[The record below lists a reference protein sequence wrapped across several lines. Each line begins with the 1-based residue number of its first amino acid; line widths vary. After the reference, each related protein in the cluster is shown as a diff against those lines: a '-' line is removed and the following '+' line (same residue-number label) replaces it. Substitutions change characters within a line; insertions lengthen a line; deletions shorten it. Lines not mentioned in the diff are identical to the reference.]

1 MQIMMS
7 LRLTILLVL
16 LLSAGGTT
24 AAAQAFVSSLAP
36 DQIEEFE
43 RQPADIRKLIRTAL
57 GLTQSNLTYL
67 YGSNNPQRGGMDCS
81 GTVQYILQQQALGG
95 IPRQAD
101 QMHEWVRQLTSSKL
115 AQFAGAYEDARANHC
130 AHYSRVLDRV
140 VPRLAGAGQAQALGE
155 IARDLPPG
163 IRIEPFYEL
172 ARTLSVNEARV
183 IPLKQLGGALRIAV
197 LFPDHRAQQR
207 IAADHVEKGVVLAG
221 ECCAGQMDIGSLVA
235 YLSYLMQI
243 LFAVVIAR
251 Q

>member
-101 QMHEWVRQLTSSKL
+101 QMHEWVRQAGTLTPVSARSLASEEFDDLRPGDLLFWSGTYAVDRDVTHVMIYLGTDTTTGKPVMVGASDGRRYNGMKRRGVSVFDFRLPRAGSK
-115 AQFAGAYEDARANHC
+115 ARFVGYA
-130 AHYSRVLDRV
+130 SIPGVGR
-140 VPRLAGAGQAQALGE
+140 QALQADTDTE
-155 IARDLPPG
+155 QSERETHPP
-163 IRIEPFYEL
+163 
-172 ARTLSVNEARV
+172 
-183 IPLKQLGGALRIAV
+183 ALV
-197 LFPDHRAQQR
+197 F
-207 IAADHVEKGVVLAG
+207 
-221 ECCAGQMDIGSLVA
+221 
-235 YLSYLMQI
+235 
-243 LFAVVIAR
+243 
-251 Q
+251 